1 MRNNAYKCFPFTVYL
16 VIRINKKNAVK
27 LFVKSFLVAL
37 IVVASSVGSFAQSEL
52 RIGAKAPVI
61 SQKVEDYSGRSIT
74 LSEAN
79 DRNGLIVLFS
89 CNTCPWVS
97 RWEERY
103 VEASNYAKVNQ
114 IGMIALNS
122 NERIRERGES
132 MEDMKKRANKKGYN
146 FYYALDKDNIIADA
160 FGAKNTPQVFLFN
173 QNMELVY
180 KGAIDDSPN
189 SANGVK
195 ENHLRVAIDEM
206 LQGKKV
212 TKPITKSVG
221 CPIKRKE

>member
-1 MRNNAYKCFPFTVYL
+1 MRNNAHKCYSFTVYL
-16 VIRINKKNAVK
+16 NVRVNKSNAVS
-27 LFVKSFLVAL
+27 LFIKSLLVTIILL
-37 IVVASSVGSFAQSEL
+37 ISSIDSFAQSGL
-52 RIGAKAPVI
+52 RIGAKAPTL

-74 LSEAN
+74 LSEAAQ
-79 DRNGLIVLFS
+79 RNGLIVLFS
-89 CNTCPWVS
+89 CNTCPWVA
-97 RWEERY
+97 RWESRY

-114 IGMIALNS
+114 VGMIALNS

-160 FGAKNTPQVFLFN
+160 FGASDTPQVFLFN

-195 ENHLRVAIDEM
+195 ENYLRAAMDEM
-206 LQGKKV
+206 LSGNKV
-212 TKPITKSVG
+212 TKNSTKPVG